1 VRVPAYLVI
10 VTPPKIVED
19 GDPRANDVQLAER
32 LMTLTKKIVDEKTR
46 ALGRGCPL

>member
-1 VRVPAYLVI
+1 MI

-32 LMTLTKKIVDEKTR
+32 LMTLTKKIVDEKTGALDR
-46 ALGRGCPL
+46 ACPLMLI